1 MTLEEINARI
11 AQLEQ
16 NIAEKKAYQ
25 RMYRPGKAT
34 ATWDYVAE
42 GDRSG
47 LDNIQNEET
56 AYHNMLRQQ
65 EQQNRMLKAQQ
76 DFTAEQQNRMLK
88 AQQDFTAEQNRL
100 NRDNARALA
109 AMSASNAGM
118 SKLEAIE
125 KELNNLTITKETL
138 DAQGK
143 DSRQV
148 TARIEQIYKNYPEI
162 QRPQFPEYD
171 PETDVNYVLA
181 KSGEMNYI
189 DNAGENELEDML
201 ATVKNYRT
209 PEAAKERVRLERE
222 IIKRNKASQFKEQ
235 IESDIANYWL
245 TGNLSDLLVELGY
258 EEAGVAGNRHL
269 ILGKKV
275 IRNSKKGGGKPGKP
289 VPAPSDT

>member
-65 EQQNRMLKAQQ
+65 EQQNKL
-76 DFTAEQQNRMLK
+76 LK

-100 NRDNARALA
+100 NRDNSRALA

-125 KELNNLTITKETL
+125 KELNNLVITKETL

-162 QRPQFPEYD
+162 QRPEIEDYN

-181 KSGEMNYI
+181 KSGEMDYI
-189 DNAGENELEDML
+189 NNPNELEEML
-201 ATVKNYRT
+201 DTVKQYRT

-222 IIKRNKASQFKEQ
+222 IKRRDKAAELQDQIKA
-235 IESDIANYWL
+235 DIANYWL

-258 EEAGVAGNRHL
+258 EEGGVAGNRHL

>member
-47 LDNIQNEET
+47 LDNIHNEET

-65 EQQNRMLKAQQ
+65 EQQNKL
-76 DFTAEQQNRMLK
+76 LK

-162 QRPQFPEYD
+162 QRPEIEDYN

-181 KSGEMNYI
+181 KSGEMDYI
-189 DNAGENELEDML
+189 NNPNELEEML
-201 ATVKNYRT
+201 NTVKNYRT
-209 PEAAKERVRLERE
+209 PEAAKERIRLERE
-222 IIKRNKASQFKEQ
+222 IKRRDKAAKLQDQ

-258 EEAGVAGNRHL
+258 EEGGVAGNRHL
-269 ILGKKV
+269 ILGGKKV
-275 IRNSKKGGGKPGKP
+275 IRNPKKGGGKPGKP
-289 VPAPSDT
+289 VPTPSDT

>member
-1 MTLEEINARI
+1 MTLDEINARI

-16 NIAEKKAYQ
+16 RIAEKKAYQ
-25 RMYRPGKAT
+25 RMYKPSKAT

-47 LDNIQNEET
+47 LDNIHNEQT

-76 DFTAEQQNRMLK
+76 DFTAEQ
-88 AQQDFTAEQNRL
+88 NRL
-100 NRDNARALA
+100 NRDNARVLA
-109 AMSASNAGM
+109 AMSASSAGI

-125 KELNNLTITKETL
+125 KELNNLIITKETL

-162 QRPQFPEYD
+162 QRPEIADYN

-181 KSGEMNYI
+181 KSGEMDYI
-189 DNAGENELEDML
+189 NNPNELETML
-201 ATVKNYRT
+201 DAVKQYRT
-209 PEAAKERVRLERE
+209 PEAAKEMIRLERE
-222 IIKRNKASQFKEQ
+222 INRRDKAAKLQAQ
-235 IESDIANYWL
+235 IEADIANYWL

-258 EEAGVAGNRHL
+258 EEGGVEGNRHL

-275 IRNSKKGGGKPGKP
+275 IRNPKKGGGKGKPGKP